1 MCKTTALVLNENKP
15 ELDWSVELQQR
26 EVVSLGD
33 VVEGLH
39 LVPAR
44 VEDDPPHGDT
54 DGLRPGLGPVANP
67 KVDPELV
74 RRGAET
80 LSRTS

>member
-1 MCKTTALVLNENKP
+1 MLNENKP

-39 LVPAR
+39 LVPAG

-54 DGLRPGLGPVANP
+54 DGLRPGLGPVADP
-67 KVDPELV
+67 QVDPELV

>member
-1 MCKTTALVLNENKP
+1 MKP